1 MVQAFVEAGDQVM
14 ATYRASPLP
23 ASDRATAV
31 HLDLLDAASRA
42 AFAARVAALPQTID
56 VIVLLPGIIAGL
68 SLADYPEGKIDE
80 VISTN
85 FTSQALLLKVL
96 LPMLSDGAHVLLMG
110 SVSGERGSFDPIYAA
125 SKGAI
130 IAFGKSLA
138 VSLAPRVRVNVLAP
152 SLIEGSSMWQSM
164 PEERRER
171 HRRASPT
178 GRLVD
183 KNDLAKIIVDV
194 TQPHWS
200 AVNGAVIRIN
210 GGSNV

>member
-1 MVQAFVEAGDQVM
+1 LVQAFVEAGDQVM
-14 ATYRASPLP
+14 ATYRTSPLP
-23 ASDRATAV
+23 TSDRATAV

-42 AFAARVAALPQTID
+42 AFAARVAALPQAID
-56 VIVLLPGIIAGL
+56 VLVLLPGVIAGL
-68 SLADYPEGKIDE
+68 SLADYSEGKIDE

-85 FTSQALLLKVL
+85 FTSQAILLKAL
-96 LPMLSDGAHVLLMG
+96 LPMLSVGAHVLLMG
-110 SVSGERGSFDPIYAA
+110 SISGERGSFDPIYAA

-200 AVNGAVIRIN
+200 AVNGVVIRIN